1 MTDWSFVRHG
11 DEALIHQPLDY
22 LGVNYYTPAVVSAAP
37 DGNGPRADGHGAAV
51 HSPWPAAES
60 VAFHQPPGERTDMG
74 WSIDPTGLYD
84 LLMRFTR
91 EAPGLPL
98 LVTENGAAY
107 APDLHDPQRI
117 GYLEAHLASVH
128 RALADGA
135 PVEGY
140 FLWSLMDN
148 FEWSYGY
155 SKRFGIV
162 QVDYETQ
169 TRTPRSSAHW
179 YARLARK
186 GSFRTYPEEAF

>member
-1 MTDWSFVRHG
+1 
-11 DEALIHQPLDY
+11 
-22 LGVNYYTPAVVSAAP
+22 
-37 DGNGPRADGHGAAV
+37 
-51 HSPWPAAES
+51 
-60 VAFHQPPGERTDMG
+60 MG

-117 GYLEAHLASVH
+117 DYLEAHLASVH

-162 QVDYETQ
+162 RVDYETQ
-169 TRTPRSSAHW
+169 ARTPRSSAHW

-186 GSFRTYPEEAF
+186 GSFIAYGEEVGLDGTGQGS

>member
-1 MTDWSFVRHG
+1 
-11 DEALIHQPLDY
+11 
-22 LGVNYYTPAVVSAAP
+22 
-37 DGNGPRADGHGAAV
+37 
-51 HSPWPAAES
+51 
-60 VAFHQPPGERTDMG
+60 MG
-74 WSIDPTGLYD
+74 WSVDPTGLYD

-107 APDLHDPQRI
+107 APGLHDPQRI

-169 TRTPRSSAHW
+169 ARTPAPAPTGTPAWPGRGASSPTRTRRS
-179 YARLARK
+179 RR
-186 GSFRTYPEEAF
+186 GP